1 MSRLSLTEYAGR
13 LYARPGVEPLLLE
26 LQDEAGQDV
35 LLLLM
40 ACWLGTHGVRAEA
53 PLWQS
58 LRDRQAPWRERVIE
72 PLRQVRRAL
81 TGDVDAAA
89 LRAQVKD
96 CELAAEWHQLEQ
108 LETMCL
114 ALTPAADAADAALSC
129 VRAHLALSS
138 NGSND
143 ARLEQLAVAAT
154 VMGQDLAD

>member
-40 ACWLGTHGVRAEA
+40 ACWLGTRGVRAEA

-81 TGDVDAAA
+81 TGDADAAA

-108 LETMCL
+108 LEAMCL
-114 ALTPAADAADAALSC
+114 ALTPAADAALSG
-129 VRAHLALSS
+129 VRAHLALS
-138 NGSND
+138 GEGAND

-154 VMGQDLAD
+154 VMEQDKAAPR